1 MMDSWKVRSLPELE
15 AGYMT
20 YGDLMDEIK
29 EEGIEEGRKEG
40 REEVIGLLVEVLQE
54 TGFTKEAA
62 AAKLKEKYPDYADMA
77 KELVDKY
84 WKQG

>member
-1 MMDSWKVRSLPELE
+1 
-15 AGYMT
+15 MT

-29 EEGIEEGRKEG
+29 EEGIEEGRK
-40 REEVIGLLVEVLQE
+40 EVIGLLVEVLQE

-77 KELVDKY
+77 KELVDRY